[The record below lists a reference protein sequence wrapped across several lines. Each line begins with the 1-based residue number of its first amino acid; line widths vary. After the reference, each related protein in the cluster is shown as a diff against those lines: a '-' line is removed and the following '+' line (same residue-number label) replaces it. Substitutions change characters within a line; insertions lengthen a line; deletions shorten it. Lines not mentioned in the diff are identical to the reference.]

1 MYLFAV
7 AFLSAHAELNVFQYL
22 VGNPNEVRLL
32 SAALGLRLLDRDRRN
47 LALSFP
53 GANHGR

>member
-7 AFLSAHAELNVFQYL
+7 AFLSAHAELTVFQYL

-32 SAALGLRLLDRDRRN
+32 VAALGLRYFERDHYDP
-47 LALSFP
+47 ALTY
-53 GANHGR
+53 GDANHGR